1 MSDAPAPGLTRALG
15 LWRLVFYALGTIIGA
30 GIYVLLG
37 EVAGRAGASTPLSFI
52 TAGALAA
59 LTGLSYA
66 ELAARHPEAAG
77 AAAYVRHAFNSD
89 ALSRV
94 VGLAIAAATVVAAA
108 SIARGSAGYLQ
119 QFVSLPD
126 ALLAGGVVVAF
137 TAVACVAVTLSVG
150 AAALLSVVEVA
161 GLLLVILV
169 GAPALL
175 DFPAHAGALIP
186 DDAAGWRATM
196 GGAFLAF
203 LAFFAFL
210 GFESLTNMAEET
222 KDPSR
227 TLPRAILLAIAIT
240 AFFYTV
246 VAVFAVIAGISTVNG
261 VLVEIL
267 RVSRLTYG
275 MARVGLLPH
284 FLQRVNARTRT
295 PVNTT
300 VLVGGITLAL
310 TVTLDFGVLVRA
322 TSAVTLLIFIAV
334 NLALWR
340 LKRRDPRP
348 ELSFHAPRWAPPV
361 GAAACAGL
369 IVAELSR

>member
-203 LAFFAFL
+203 FAFL

-227 TLPRAILLAIAIT
+227 TLPRAILLAIT

-246 VAVFAVIAGISTVNG
+246 VTLVAVLAVPPSELAYSKT
-261 VLVEIL
+261 
-267 RVSRLTYG
+267 
-275 MARVGLLPH
+275 ALL
-284 FLQRVNARTRT
+284 
-295 PVNTT
+295 
-300 VLVGGITLAL
+300 
-310 TVTLDFGVLVRA
+310 
-322 TSAVTLLIFIAV
+322 
-334 NLALWR
+334 
-340 LKRRDPRP
+340 
-348 ELSFHAPRWAPPV
+348 
-361 GAAACAGL
+361 L
-369 IVAELSR
+369 IVACEFNRLSQHSGIGGCYDGTQTAVGSVWTEQVAFARSTGLGTA

>member
-1 MSDAPAPGLTRALG
+1 M
-15 LWRLVFYALGTIIGA
+15 
-30 GIYVLLG
+30 LLG

-203 LAFFAFL
+203 FAFL

-246 VAVFAVIAGISTVNG
+246 VALVAVLAVPPSELAYSKTALLLIVARAPIDVVAVFAVIAGISTVNG

-275 MARVGLLPH
+275 MARMGLLPH